1 MPDWRTLGFIW
12 PDLLWLLLLAP
23 MLLLAYAWVRRP
35 SSLTWLSALGGL
47 ILALGLV
54 ALLAATA
61 RPQVDISLPARADRL
76 MLVLDISGSMRAD
89 DIKPSR
95 FDAAKQTLRQ
105 LIEQQPNH
113 IRVGLVTTAATAT
126 LVQTPTTDRSE
137 LLAAMENISL
147 QTGSALG
154 TGLLIGLAELMPQA
168 GIDAQSLMNASLNRN
183 NPEATPVWKLDPQ
196 LVAAPGSNRSVAMV
210 VLSDGDSNM
219 GVDIIAVADLAAQL
233 GVRVHTVGIGT
244 KQGAVVRAEGIA
256 QRVQLQSDTLADVAQ
271 TTVGTYYETTRTE
284 DINAIYQGIE
294 TNIVFDQARRM
305 EITALVTAIG
315 LLLVLIGGAL
325 SLWRSGRVF

>member
-23 MLLLAYAWVRRP
+23 VLLLAYAWVRRP

-284 DINAIYQGIE
+284 DINAIYQSIE

>member
-23 MLLLAYAWVRRP
+23 MMLLAYAWIRRP
-35 SSLTWLSALGGL
+35 LSLTWLSALGGL
-47 ILALGLV
+47 ILTLGFV
-54 ALLAATA
+54 GLLAATA

-89 DIKPSR
+89 DVKPSR
-95 FDAAKQTLRQ
+95 FDAAKQTLLK

-126 LVQTPTTDRSE
+126 LVQTLTTDRSE

-168 GIDAQSLMNASLNRN
+168 GIDAQSIMNASLNRN
-183 NPEATPVWKLDPQ
+183 NPEASPVWKLDPQ
-196 LVAAPGSNRSVAMV
+196 LVWPPGSNRSVAMV

-219 GVDIIAVADLAAQL
+219 GVDILAVADLAAQL
-233 GVRVHTVGIGT
+233 GVRVHTIGIGT

-271 TTVGTYYETTRTE
+271 TTVGTYYETARTE
-284 DINAIYQGIE
+284 DINAIYEGIE
-294 TNIVFDQARRM
+294 ANIAFDQARRM
-305 EITALVTAIG
+305 EITALVTALG